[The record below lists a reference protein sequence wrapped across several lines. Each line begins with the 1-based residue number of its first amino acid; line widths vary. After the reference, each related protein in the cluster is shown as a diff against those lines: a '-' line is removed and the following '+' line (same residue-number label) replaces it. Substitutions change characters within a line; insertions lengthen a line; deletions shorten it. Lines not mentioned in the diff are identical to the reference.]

1 MLEKL
6 TSCLSTHVFIFTHVA
21 TVCCWACDLI
31 TFPRSS
37 QVEGGWDSN
46 KVCFCSLLMDPAASS
61 SSASGASSTSDF
73 ELVSSHLHRLQ
84 LSFNVAESRL
94 RVVEDRLDILERGQ
108 QLQESRLR
116 WMEGLIARL
125 RALFSWGR

>member
-1 MLEKL
+1 
-6 TSCLSTHVFIFTHVA
+6 
-21 TVCCWACDLI
+21 
-31 TFPRSS
+31 
-37 QVEGGWDSN
+37 
-46 KVCFCSLLMDPAASS
+46 MDPEAPS
-61 SSASGASSTSDF
+61 SSASGASSNTSDF

-94 RVVEDRLDILERGQ
+94 RVVEDRLDLLERGQ

-116 WMEGLIARL
+116 WVEGLIARL